1 MTIREKFLQ
10 GCAEAIVSK
19 GKNKGSLKATC
30 PRMNTY
36 GAAVWQAFQFVF
48 NPAKVSI
55 GVCLMMDDDVLSV
68 YNLSVSLFE
77 EIKNDRLR

>member
-1 MTIREKFLQ
+1 MTIQDKFLQ
-10 GCAEAIVSK
+10 GRLDAIVSK

-55 GVCLMMDDDVLSV
+55 GVCIMMDDDVRSV
-68 YNLSVSLFE
+68 YDYSVELFE
-77 EIKNDRLR
+77 NILNGKP

>member
-1 MTIREKFLQ
+1 MTIQEKLLQ
-10 GCAEAIVSK
+10 GRKEAIVSR

-48 NPAKVSI
+48 NPMKVSI
-55 GVCLMMDDDVLSV
+55 GACLMMDDDVRSV
-68 YNLSVSLFE
+68 YDYSVELFDN
-77 EIKNDRLR
+77 ILNGKR